1 MMINLKKGIFV
12 GLLTFVTIGCSDPE
26 PQVIDMDELAAEAG
40 LSEDEYVI
48 HENGAIE
55 VKAPEEAVKAESPTA
70 LASDQPLAATGK
82 DWEYIVKNGIRT
94 ADAYAVENNPA
105 SAFIGKDLDV
115 QLDKQYGGKYEGE
128 YLLTILNDNKGS
140 VSYAQLRPLFDI
152 NESSDE
158 LDDESQ
164 LWEVTMAKFNGQ
176 EF

>member
-1 MMINLKKGIFV
+1 MLDINKLLMASFISL
-12 GLLTFVTIGCSDPE
+12 GLLGCSDPE
-26 PQVIDMDELAAEAG
+26 PQVVDVDEAATNAG
-40 LSEDEYVI
+40 LESDDYEV

-55 VKAPEEAVKAESPTA
+55 IKAPEEPMKAENSTA

-105 SAFIGKDLDV
+105 SAFIGNDLDV

-164 LWEVTMAKFNGQ
+164 LWEVTMAKFNGK